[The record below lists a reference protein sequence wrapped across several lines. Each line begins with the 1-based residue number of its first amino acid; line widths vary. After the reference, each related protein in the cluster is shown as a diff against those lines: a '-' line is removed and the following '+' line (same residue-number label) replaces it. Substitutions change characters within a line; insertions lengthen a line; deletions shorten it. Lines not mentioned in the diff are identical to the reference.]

1 MFYNNEQSLTS
12 LKNKWHEIWYIEI
25 LAILIYKVTVLW
37 FKGLTSLMNE
47 A

>member
-1 MFYNNEQSLTS
+1 MKFD
-12 LKNKWHEIWYIEI
+12 IEI
-25 LAILIYKVTVLW
+25 LAILIYKVMVLW